1 MLASHAQILR
11 ANILILSVKPLILY
25 LRISTS
31 ISTDMSSL
39 KSRTTNLWNLF
50 IRILVH
56 AHLPDYKD
64 GVCTYKSTHFR
75 SSISLNQQSVTISP
89 DYLSRHPFPEYNSL
103 NKSTKPNL
111 ADQHVHF
118 VAQNA
123 VPVALSIEQL
133 CKATKQDSTL
143 QALIELLQN
152 NTCNLLATF
161 TLPR

>member
-1 MLASHAQILR
+1 MLASHSQILR
-11 ANILILSVKPLILY
+11 ANTLKLSVKPLILY

-31 ISTDMSSL
+31 ICTDMSSR
-39 KSRTTNLWNLF
+39 KSRTTNLWNI
-50 IRILVH
+50 IRILDH

-64 GVCTYKSTHFR
+64 GVCTYKTTHFR
-75 SSISLNQQSVTISP
+75 SSISLNQQSVTISS
-89 DYLSRHPFPEYNSL
+89 DYQSRHPFPEYNSL